1 LATKLRRRTP
11 KTAETILRPIHAN
24 VGIEVEYRRQLT
36 KLIDAMA
43 KSVEFWLQ
51 ATYRKNENRIVAED
65 ESPADALRRSMKDLS
80 KRWLDKFDQMSGKLA
95 EYFTQSVEKRSTA
108 AMKKI
113 LKDGGWTV
121 SFQMTP
127 AMKDVIDSVV
137 HENVSLIKSIPE
149 RYLTQ
154 VESIV
159 MVGVQNGRDL
169 QVISEGLQKQL
180 GVTKRRAALIA
191 RDQTN
196 KANASLTRAR
206 QIELGIEEAVWT
218 HSGGGRHPRPSH
230 VKAGREKVRYSV
242 KEGWYDPEVGR
253 KILPGE
259 LISCRC
265 TGRAVI
271 KGFS

>member
-1 LATKLRRRTP
+1 
-11 KTAETILRPIHAN
+11 
-24 VGIEVEYRRQLT
+24 
-36 KLIDAMA
+36 MA
-43 KSVEFWLQ
+43 ASVDYWLK
-51 ATYRKNENRIVAED
+51 ATYRQNEDLIVAED
-65 ESPADALRRSMKDLS
+65 ESPADALRRSMKDLA
-80 KRWLDKFDQMSGKLA
+80 KRWTKKFDEMSSRMA

-121 SFQMTP
+121 GFQITP
-127 AMKDVIDSVV
+127 AMRDVIDSVV

-159 MVGVQNGRDL
+159 MIGVQNGRDQ

-180 GVTKRRAALIA
+180 GVTRRRAALIA

-196 KANASLTRAR
+196 KATASLSRAR
-206 QIELGIEEAVWT
+206 QLELGIDEAVWV
-218 HSGGGRHPRPSH
+218 HSGGGREPRSTH
-230 VKAGREKVRYSV
+230 LKAGREKTRYNIR
-242 KEGWYDPEVGR
+242 EGWYDPAVGQH
-253 KILPGE
+253 IQPGE
-259 LISCRC
+259 LINCRC
-265 TGRAVI
+265 VGRPVI